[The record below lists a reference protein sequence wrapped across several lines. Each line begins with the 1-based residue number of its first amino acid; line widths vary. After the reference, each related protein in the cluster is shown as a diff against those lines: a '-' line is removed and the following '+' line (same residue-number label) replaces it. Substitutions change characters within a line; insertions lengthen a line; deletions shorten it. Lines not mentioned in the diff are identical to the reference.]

1 MTVSLATLL
10 DAPIVDDLVARA
22 AASPRRRQN
31 LNLHAE
37 LSDPIQR
44 FLNAGEPGSYVRPH
58 RHRAGRWEMFVVLR
72 GAMDVFLFGDDGA
85 IAQRVALRAGSGSV
99 IEISGGTWHSFTFV
113 APATVGLE
121 IKPGPYIAE
130 TDKEFAAWA
139 PSEGEPGAERMLA
152 WLVTAQAG
160 ERWARS

>member
-1 MTVSLATLL
+1 MAAHPATFL
-10 DAPIVDDLVARA
+10 DPRLIDDLVARA

-58 RHRAGRWEMFVVLR
+58 RHQAARWELFAVLR

-85 IAQRVALRAGSGSV
+85 ITQRVALRAGSGGV
-99 IEISGGTWHSFTFV
+99 IEIAGGTWHSFAIV
-113 APATVGLE
+113 APGTVGLE
-121 IKPGPYIAE
+121 IKPGPYVAQS
-130 TDKEFAAWA
+130 DKEFAAWA
-139 PSEGEPGAERMLA
+139 PDEGEPDAARMLA
-152 WLVTAQAG
+152 WLTHAQTS
-160 ERWARS
+160 ERWTRS